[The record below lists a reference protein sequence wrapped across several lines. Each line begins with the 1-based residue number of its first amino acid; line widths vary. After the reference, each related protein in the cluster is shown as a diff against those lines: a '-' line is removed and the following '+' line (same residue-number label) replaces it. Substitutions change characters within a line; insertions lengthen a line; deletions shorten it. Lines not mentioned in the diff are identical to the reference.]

1 MVGLTNRSSAQYMLQ
16 ATGKAVKQWHQSLH
30 YNWQN
35 ATPFPFKSNSDGLQ
49 PLLFLFHSWK
59 REWNEQTGHNSIQI
73 KWGWITAVKWR
84 SLNQRDTHPCL
95 ANDVS
100 SLFIISGICNLE
112 SFPKP
117 PSCKGWAG
125 GTAACPPQCPG
136 DHHRHSLGPSH
147 PTRTADCCITQ
158 PPAALLL
165 THCSPWT
172 TSSMILSCFFSLLIL
187 TSYEILT
194 PAWVRNS
201 QELSINSTTCPE
213 QWFQMHGALAAGWQ
227 QHPEAAE
234 AVIFP
239 VKSSVIEASDC
250 MRNLV
255 FPLPHNKSSVYSLT
269 AARWQGGAACN
280 LPWKLY
286 RNTM

>member
-117 PSCKGWAG
+117 PSGKGWAG

-136 DHHRHSLGPSH
+136 DHHHHSLGTSH
-147 PTRTADCCITQ
+147 PTRTADCCITHTTSC
-158 PPAALLL
+158 PPAHPPQPTDHLQHDSKLLFL
-165 THCSPWT
+165 
-172 TSSMILSCFFSLLIL
+172 SSNPYLLCDLNSSLSTKQPGTQYKLH
-187 TSYEILT
+187 Y
-194 PAWVRNS
+194 
-201 QELSINSTTCPE
+201 
-213 QWFQMHGALAAGWQ
+213 
-227 QHPEAAE
+227 
-234 AVIFP
+234 
-239 VKSSVIEASDC
+239 
-250 MRNLV
+250 
-255 FPLPHNKSSVYSLT
+255 
-269 AARWQGGAACN
+269 
-280 LPWKLY
+280 LPWAVVPNAWGFGSWMAAAPRGSWGCDISSKKLCDWGQ
-286 RNTM
+286 RLHEDPGFPTPT